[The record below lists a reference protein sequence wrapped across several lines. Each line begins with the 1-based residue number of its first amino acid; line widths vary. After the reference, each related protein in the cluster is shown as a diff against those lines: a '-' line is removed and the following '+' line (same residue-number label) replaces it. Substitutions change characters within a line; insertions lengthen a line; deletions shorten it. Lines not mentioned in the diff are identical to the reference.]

1 MRLSIGVLGLS
12 SNGNIGDYLLVDAT
26 KYLLEEAAKDIT
38 LVDIDVDPRHP
49 GFFRGIRR
57 VNRRVHRV
65 MRKHEEML
73 FRVVKSPV
81 IRYAYQYAYWHIKLH
96 WHYASQIKGLDALVF
111 SGGGFIKFRTQGLNY
126 LDEQIISL
134 AAKRSIPVMMSAVG
148 IEHYDESDVRCR
160 RLKKVLNSP
169 NVKVI
174 TTRDDIKTLSDRYIT
189 NPQTVTAA
197 VADPVLWLD
206 KMIPVRSSTNGRMI
220 GINLVNPDNFRSYGG
235 TFSREEVVE
244 FYSSLL
250 TELMNAKEKF
260 VLFTNGMSVDHDFGK
275 ELIEKVRLPPD
286 ALLPAPQTRD
296 DFLAVLQT
304 FDIILAGRMHAGIAA
319 SALGI
324 PVVGLIWSNKIE
336 MFAEIFGL
344 RNNYFAEYELDAHR
358 IATRLSSRTVSPI
371 ETAKVEFL
379 RKRTLE
385 YLTGFVSSLRA

>member
-1 MRLSIGVLGLS
+1 VRLTIGVLGLS

-26 KYLLEEAAKDIT
+26 KYLLEKTAKDIT
-38 LVDIDVDPRHP
+38 LLDIDVDPRQP
-49 GFFRGIRR
+49 GHFRGVRRINRRMYRFMRNHEDLFFRI
-57 VNRRVHRV
+57 
-65 MRKHEEML
+65 
-73 FRVVKSPV
+73 VKSPV

-96 WHYASQIKGLDALVF
+96 WHYSAQLKELDALVF

-134 AAKRSIPVMMSAVG
+134 ATKRNIPVMMSAVG

-174 TTRDDIKTLSDRYIT
+174 TTRDDIETLNSRYIT

-206 KMIPVRSSTNGRMI
+206 KMTPNRSSTTRRMI

-235 TFSREEVVE
+235 NFSRAEVVD
-244 FYSSLL
+244 FYSNLL
-250 TELMNAKEKF
+250 SELTNAKQKF
-260 VLFTNGMSVDHDFGK
+260 VLFTNGMKVDHDFGR
-275 ELIEKVRLPPD
+275 ELIEKVGLSSN
-286 ALLPAPQTRD
+286 ALVPAPQTSD
-296 DFLAVLQT
+296 EFLATLKT

-336 MFAEIFGL
+336 MFAEIYGL
-344 RNNYFAEYELDAHR
+344 RKNYFAENQLDAHR
-358 IATRLSSRTVSPI
+358 IATKLSARTVARI
-371 ETAKVEFL
+371 ETSQVEFL

-385 YLTGFVSSLRA
+385 YLTDFVSSLRA